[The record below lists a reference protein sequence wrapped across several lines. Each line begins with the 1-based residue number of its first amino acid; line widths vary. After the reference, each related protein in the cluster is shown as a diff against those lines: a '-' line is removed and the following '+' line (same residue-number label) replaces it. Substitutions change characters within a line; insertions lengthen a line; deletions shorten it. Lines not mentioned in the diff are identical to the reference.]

1 MSLVK
6 LVSVLGIASL
16 VCFIGSNVYW
26 DGKQKESAN
35 KIMSAYIET
44 HKSQI
49 LDQKSTDS
57 LACNKQECL
66 ANFSSLKSENLLTE
80 KDERFF
86 KEGQYYIFNKKEDGT
101 IAYRIIKSKDEVKA
115 DSDALS
121 LAAVLTIM

>member
-1 MSLVK
+1 MSLFK
-6 LVSVLGIASL
+6 LVSLLGITSL

-26 DGKQKESAN
+26 DGKQEESAN
-35 KIMSAYIET
+35 RIMSAYIET

-49 LDQKSTDS
+49 LNQKSTDS

-86 KEGQYYIFNKKEDGT
+86 KEGQYYIFKKKEDGT

-121 LAAVLTIM
+121 LIAVLTIM

>member
-1 MSLVK
+1 MSLFK
-6 LVSVLGIASL
+6 LVSVLGIASF
-16 VCFIGSNVYW
+16 VCFVGGRVYW
-26 DGKQKESAN
+26 DGQKKESID
-35 KIMSAYIET
+35 KVISAYIET
-44 HKSQI
+44 HKDQI

-86 KEGQYYIFNKKEDGT
+86 KEGQYYIFNKKEDGA

-115 DSDALS
+115 DSDALTMMS
-121 LAAVLTIM
+121 MLSNM